1 MKAKKKNKSTGNENK
16 IISKYDWIE
25 GFLLLVVALC
35 LTLPRY
41 FVSIPPFVISAGT
54 GLLCFLPLYYILT
67 YKNYSLW
74 NSDSST
80 GFPLLMFLWSF
91 LFKCFVL
98 LTFVLS
104 FSEIHWVGNISTR
117 SSMVSVLFIV
127 NRLIMIPYFIVCMY
141 KKAYK
146 EAGIAFVYDLYYQL
160 LGPAL
165 TFYVFH

>member
-1 MKAKKKNKSTGNENK
+1 MKTTKKYKSSRNENK
-16 IISKYDWIE
+16 IITKYDWIE
-25 GFLLLVVALC
+25 GFLLLLVALC
-35 LTLPRY
+35 FTLPQY
-41 FVSIPPFVISAGT
+41 FVSMPPFVLVVGT
-54 GLLCFLPLYYILT
+54 ALLCFLPLYYILT
-67 YKNYSLW
+67 YRNYSLW
-74 NSDSST
+74 YSDSSS

-98 LTFVLS
+98 LTFFLS
-104 FSEIHWVGNISTR
+104 FSEIHWAGNISTR
-117 SSMVSVLFIV
+117 SPMVNVLFIV

>member
-1 MKAKKKNKSTGNENK
+1 MKTTKKYKSAGNENK

-35 LTLPRY
+35 FTLPRY
-41 FVSIPPFVISAGT
+41 FVSIPPFVINIGT

-127 NRLIMIPYFIVCMY
+127 NRLIMIPYFIV
-141 KKAYK
+141 KH
-146 EAGIAFVYDLYYQL
+146 VNR
-160 LGPAL
+160 
-165 TFYVFH
+165 